1 MTPSTVTAVVHDPT
15 CAPRTVITLLDLV
28 RELGEAGAT
37 DREVVAAVQDLVE
50 TGRVR
55 LIGQICNEHL
65 LTH

>member
-1 MTPSTVTAVVHDPT
+1 MTPSTATAVVHDPA
-15 CAPRTVITLLDLV
+15 CDPRTVITLLDLV